1 MKGGEDKLDKK
12 IRILILGTVL
22 LLAIVSIA
30 YTVVGGGDIIYRIK
44 YVGDVTFSHD
54 SHVTE
59 RGFKCDDCHP
69 AIFPLPR
76 DKEKKRTMAEIR
88 AKKACGVCHN
98 GKNAFDVEG
107 NCYVCHKR

>member
-1 MKGGEDKLDKK
+1 MGKETKT
-12 IRILILGTVL
+12 LILGTML
-22 LLAIVSIA
+22 LFASAQIA
-30 YTVVGGGDIIYRIK
+30 YSVGGGEIVYKIK
-44 YVGDVTFSHD
+44 YVGDVTFSHE

-76 DKEKKRTMAEIR
+76 DKEKKRTMTEIR

-107 NCYVCHKR
+107 NCYICHKR